1 MELKFSVII
10 PTYNRSATLG
20 RAIQSVLSQTL
31 PAWEIIVIDDG
42 SSDDTREMLEAF
54 PEVIYQYQANAGVCA
69 ARNKGAEIATGDWL
83 IFLDS
88 DDKIEN
94 YVLEIF
100 GNHIKVNHEIQIFA
114 GGFRKVFSN
123 ASMDAIPKK
132 LSEFIPLSGTF
143 CVKRASF
150 LKIGGF
156 DSNLTFSE
164 NTELFH
170 KFKLNGFVVKL
181 IPKVFLVYFQN
192 QNGGNNNRSNQI
204 SALEYICSI
213 HKRSLSVDQL
223 FTYNQILGV
232 LYLRD
237 HNFKNAKEK
246 LFFALKYKP
255 YRIDTILRLFVAT
268 IPSLSNQ
275 IYK

>member
-1 MELKFSVII
+1 MEAKFSVII
-10 PTYNRSATLG
+10 PTFNRVSTLG
-20 RAIQSVLSQTL
+20 RAIESVRSQTF
-31 PAWEIIVIDDG
+31 PAWEIIVVDDG
-42 SSDDTREMLEAF
+42 SSDRTQELLKSY
-54 PEVIYQYQANAGVCA
+54 PKVIYHYQVNSGVCA
-69 ARNKGAEIATGDWL
+69 ARNQGAKMATGDWL
-83 IFLDS
+83 VFLDS

-94 YVLEIF
+94 NALEIF
-100 GNHIKVNHEIQIFA
+100 GNHIKFNPEPQIFA

-123 ASMDAIPKK
+123 ASMDTIPNK
-132 LSEFIPLSGTF
+132 LSEFIPLSGTY
-143 CVKRASF
+143 CVKKASF
-150 LKIGGF
+150 LSVGGF

-170 KFKLNGFVVKL
+170 RFKLNGFVVKL

-213 HKRSLSVDQL
+213 HKKSLSIDQL

-237 HNFKNAKEK
+237 RNFKNAKEK
-246 LFFALKYKP
+246 FFFALKYKP
-255 YRIDTILRLFVAT
+255 YRVDTILRLFISS
-268 IPSLSNQ
+268 IPSLSIQ